1 MDEKERPTEES
12 EEFEVLEEK
21 IPVKS
26 KVGFACAQTGSNIL
40 SGLGLGVIDVFY
52 LKFTGLDPNL
62 MALSW
67 IIFAVWNS
75 VNDPLIGII
84 QDKTKSKLGR
94 RIPYL
99 RYGSFVY
106 IISFILI
113 WFPMTDE
120 PSLLFWNH
128 FLMLF
133 VFDTVYTMIGLITY
147 SLPAEMALTEKERA
161 SIMLYAG
168 TIGIVGVLIPIILP
182 LIYLGENPDLVGFR
196 TAMIIV
202 GIISG
207 LLIFFSSY
215 VIKENRYAVMEE
227 SLGFF
232 ESIKETFKNKPFL
245 ILEITIF
252 ATVIMQNITTSYL
265 VFLTD
270 YLIDLNL
277 KDPKNIAVL
286 GILLVIAIIGIV
298 WVIKNIPKYG
308 VKKMGFY
315 GMIGSAI
322 GFSIFFI
329 MGLILGP
336 NQTNKLS
343 MLTGLT
349 PLIVVVIGLVVMIL
363 TSQPLMADAIDFDET
378 LTGKRRETTYSGVNA
393 LITKPAVSIG
403 KALFLTIIKHYGYI
417 SAEAGE
423 VAPHPLEQP
432 LSVST
437 GVLIAFCLIPTICL
451 LIGAIALYF
460 FPLDGPKWAATK
472 RELQIIHKR
481 KEAEFIEWLKK
492 QDEQQ
497 AEEKR

>member
-1 MDEKERPTEES
+1 MPCDLINCMDEKERPTEES

-168 TIGIVGVLIPIILP
+168 TIGIVGVLIPIVLP
-182 LIYLGENPDLVGFR
+182 LICLGKIR
-196 TAMIIV
+196 TW
-202 GIISG
+202 
-207 LLIFFSSY
+207 LD
-215 VIKENRYAVMEE
+215 
-227 SLGFF
+227 
-232 ESIKETFKNKPFL
+232 
-245 ILEITIF
+245 F
-252 ATVIMQNITTSYL
+252 A
-265 VFLTD
+265 
-270 YLIDLNL
+270 
-277 KDPKNIAVL
+277 
-286 GILLVIAIIGIV
+286 
-298 WVIKNIPKYG
+298 
-308 VKKMGFY
+308 
-315 GMIGSAI
+315 
-322 GFSIFFI
+322 
-329 MGLILGP
+329 
-336 NQTNKLS
+336 
-343 MLTGLT
+343 
-349 PLIVVVIGLVVMIL
+349 
-363 TSQPLMADAIDFDET
+363 
-378 LTGKRRETTYSGVNA
+378 
-393 LITKPAVSIG
+393 
-403 KALFLTIIKHYGYI
+403 
-417 SAEAGE
+417 
-423 VAPHPLEQP
+423 
-432 LSVST
+432 
-437 GVLIAFCLIPTICL
+437 
-451 LIGAIALYF
+451 
-460 FPLDGPKWAATK
+460 
-472 RELQIIHKR
+472 LQ
-481 KEAEFIEWLKK
+481 
-492 QDEQQ
+492 
-497 AEEKR
+497 